1 MTVDRSALR
10 ITLPKE
16 LALECQEVLAK
27 QGVPLNVTQAVKA
40 MLTFGLNTKT
50 EQAASPAGDVC
61 NDRRR
66 PNQQA

>member
-1 MTVDRSALR
+1 MPVDRTALR

-16 LALECQEVLAK
+16 LALECQKTLAK

-50 EQAASPAGDVC
+50 QQAATPAGEVTDGPQ
-61 NDRRR
+61 RAYR
-66 PNQQA
+66 QA